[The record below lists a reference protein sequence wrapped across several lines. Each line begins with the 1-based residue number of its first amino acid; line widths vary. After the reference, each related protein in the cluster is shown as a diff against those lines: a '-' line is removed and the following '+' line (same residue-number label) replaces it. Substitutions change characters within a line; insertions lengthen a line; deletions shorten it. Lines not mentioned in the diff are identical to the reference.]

1 MTLTVALVG
10 RPNVGKST
18 LFNRL
23 VGKPQALVADEP
35 GLTRDWQEG
44 IGHIG
49 DLTFKVIDTAGFEDE
64 KKNTLAARM
73 WAQSKKAA
81 QQADV
86 IFFMTDG
93 REGLTRLEQDIAQFL
108 RIQNKPVFL
117 LANKCE
123 GKSQKNLLSEA
134 YELGFDSLIPISA
147 AHGQGMVD
155 LYEAL
160 IPYIEAQE
168 KEAPLEEG
176 IDKDR
181 PITLTIVGRPNAGKS
196 TLVNS
201 ILKEERLLTGPEAG
215 ITRDAIAV
223 PFSYKG
229 QAFTLIDTAG
239 LRRKARVVEYV
250 EKQSTHDTMEAIKY
264 AQGVVLL
271 MDATHPLE
279 KQDLTIAH
287 HVIEEG
293 RMLLLVLN
301 KWDLVENPKEVL
313 DEIQYQL
320 SKHLPQVKG
329 IPCLPLSALKG
340 KGIMVVFDAIL
351 QLNELWNK
359 KISTGDLNRWLDHAL
374 QEHAP
379 PAIKGRRLKIKYM
392 TQTKT
397 RPPTFLAFS
406 NMPASQWPRS
416 YERYLLNSLRQA
428 FDMPGVPLRLA
439 VRTSENPYTN
449 ASH

>member
-35 GLTRDWQEG
+35 GLTRDWQEETG
-44 IGHIG
+44 RIG

-64 KKNTLAARM
+64 KKGSLAARM
-73 WAQSKKAA
+73 WTQSKKAVE
-81 QQADV
+81 QADIV
-86 IFFMTDG
+86 FFIIDG

-117 LANKCE
+117 LANKSE
-123 GKSQKNLLSEA
+123 GKSQKNTLTEA
-134 YELGFDSLIPISA
+134 YELGFDSVIPLSA

-155 LYEAL
+155 LYEVL
-160 IPYIEAQE
+160 IPFIEAQE
-168 KEAPLEEG
+168 KEELLEER
-176 IDKDR
+176 IDKSR

-223 PFSYKG
+223 PFSYKE

-239 LRRKARVVEYV
+239 LRKKARVVESV

-279 KQDLTIAH
+279 KQDLTIAQ

-340 KGIMVVFDAIL
+340 KGIMAIFDEIL

-359 KISTGDLNRWLDHAL
+359 KVTTGELNRWLDMAL

-397 RPPTFLAFS
+397 RPPSFIAFS
-406 NMPASQWPRS
+406 NIPASQWPKS
-416 YERYLLNSLRQA
+416 YKRYLLNSLRQA

-439 VRTSENPYTN
+439 VRTSDNPYKK
-449 ASH
+449 